1 MTFEDLVQ
9 EYGDFLTV
17 RQAEHTRR
25 SYLADLSALSD
36 FLAEAGVSPADVS
49 VVDLRAWLAS
59 MTDQGLAR
67 STLARRTSTVRGFF
81 AWATQQGHI
90 GRDPSLTLKSP
101 KVPRSLPKTISQ
113 SEASELMDDLG
124 AVQAEEGTVA
134 AVRDRAIVEVLYATG
149 LRVSELC
156 GLDFTSFDRERELV
170 RVVGKGNKERSVP
183 LGRPAWKA
191 LDAWLARRGELA
203 TPQSGSAVFL
213 GARGGRIDPRV
224 VRRIVHASLTLV
236 DGAPDLGPHGM
247 RHAMATHLLEG
258 GADLRTVQEI
268 LGHSSPV
275 TTQIYTHVTTER
287 LRVVFEQAH
296 PRA

>member
-1 MTFEDLVQ
+1 MGFDELVQ
-9 EYGDFLTV
+9 EYGEFLAV
-17 RQAEHTRR
+17 RQAEHTRA
-25 SYLADLSALSD
+25 SYLADLSNLSG
-36 FLAEAGVSPADVS
+36 FLVERGVSPVDVN

-59 MTDQGLAR
+59 MADQGLAR

-81 AWATQQGHI
+81 LWASKQGYIAH
-90 GRDPSLTLKSP
+90 DPSITLKSP

-113 SEASELMDDLG
+113 SEASELMDDLA
-124 AVQAEEGTVA
+124 AVAAEEDTVIA
-134 AVRDRAIVEVLYATG
+134 MRDRAIMEILYATG

-156 GLDFTSFDRERELV
+156 GLDSTSFDRERELV
-170 RVVGKGNKERSVP
+170 RVRGKGDKERSVP
-183 LGRPAWKA
+183 LGLPAWRA
-191 LDAWLARRGELA
+191 LDAYMSRRGELV
-203 TPQSGSAVFL
+203 TRQSGDAVFL
-213 GARGGRIDPRV
+213 GARGARIDQRV
-224 VRRIVHASLTLV
+224 VRRLVHRSLTLV
-236 DGAPDLGPHGM
+236 GGAPDLGPHGM